1 MAIKVSDTTV
11 IDDSRNASNL
21 VSVSAA
27 SSVTAL
33 SFYGDG
39 SNLSGI
45 AVSTTFL
52 VSGRSANTSV
62 LLSANS
68 FVLEGRGGNVTIPI

>member
-21 VSVSAA
+21 VSVSA

-68 FVLEGRGGNVTIPI
+68 FVVEGRGGNVTIPI